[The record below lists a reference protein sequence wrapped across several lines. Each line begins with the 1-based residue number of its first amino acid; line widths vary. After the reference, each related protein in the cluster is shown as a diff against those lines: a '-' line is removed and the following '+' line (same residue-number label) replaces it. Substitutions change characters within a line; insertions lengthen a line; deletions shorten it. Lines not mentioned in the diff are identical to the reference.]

1 MNGISKITPS
11 FVSAGKVV
19 SSTQATSLVYIAVIP
34 AGATLAKTSNLASV
48 TNTVGNVAYINQ
60 ASTTSALIR
69 SAQAFGAVASVMAVA
84 SIIVGQYYMMQINSN
99 LKELNLGIS
108 NIISFQNAEYRSR
121 VMSLISHIKTLADF
135 QVENLNEEELRN
147 SALIE
152 LSTLENECTK
162 LLGQAGEA
170 INNIIDKDYDDFPLY
185 EKEVE
190 EIQRWSTYQETLF
203 SLLDRIADLKYV
215 FHLGKMSREQCD
227 SLVGSYS
234 KQIDEMK
241 VRLNQWQNKEIEYFA
256 IDLSNK
262 RRKRKGADKATHLLP
277 SLWNKDKQY
286 RSVNDKTIVL
296 ISDQLEGP
304 KEKQEIKDD
313 LFSKDVELIS
323 KEGKVYLLVDEEKKD

>member
-1 MNGISKITPS
+1 MGYIILGIVLGIVFLLLVGVILYYKLKENSKKVSKEKRNEFINQSLVKVEEIEESSIPKTAKLVEITDKKILNGISKITPS
-11 FVSAGKVV
+11 FVSAGKAV
-19 SSTQATSLVYIAVIP
+19 SSTQATSLVYRAVIP

-60 ASTTSALIR
+60 ASTTSALIG

-227 SLVGSYS
+227 SLVDSYS

-241 VRLNQWQNKEIEYFA
+241 VRLIQLQ
-256 IDLSNK
+256 
-262 RRKRKGADKATHLLP
+262 RLL
-277 SLWNKDKQY
+277 
-286 RSVNDKTIVL
+286 L
-296 ISDQLEGP
+296 IAL
-304 KEKQEIKDD
+304 
-313 LFSKDVELIS
+313 
-323 KEGKVYLLVDEEKKD
+323 